1 MCIWVWRIFEENAQ
15 KGLSTGIYLQCFFI
29 QLDKGEQKDHVK
41 QNWERG
47 NLVGNKSDNPARRKI
62 VLEK

>member
-1 MCIWVWRIFEENAQ
+1 MLKK
-15 KGLSTGIYLQCFFI
+15 KGLSTSIYLQCFFI

-47 NLVGNKSDNPARRKI
+47 NLFGNKSDNPAKRKI

>member
-1 MCIWVWRIFEENAQ
+1 MLKKVCLLAFIWNV
-15 KGLSTGIYLQCFFI
+15 FFF

-47 NLVGNKSDNPARRKI
+47 HLVGNKSDKPAKRKI